1 MANLSI
7 DMPGTGKYN
16 DWTLYIDYDNSE
28 CQVLNFSCMQ
38 VHVYATIVLQTI
50 VELAID
56 IKDVSFHIS
65 MILIFKSLGK

>member
-38 VHVYATIVLQTI
+38 VYTTIVPQTI
-50 VELAID
+50 EELAID

-65 MILIFKSLGK
+65 MILIFKN